1 MQIWW
6 FSPGTSG
13 PWDFQGLIVQLSNRN
28 QYFYPFRC
36 HHPLITQ
43 LTYPY
48 IPGWFPN
55 SITQLILVIIPLLV
69 DADDS
74 EAPGGLKADEDNWQ
88 LFVFVQDDVIEVPA
102 VAHGGGGGA
111 VAVVP
116 VPKAIKTGIILLM
129 YQVTADFGTS

>member
-1 MQIWW
+1 M
-6 FSPGTSG
+6 
-13 PWDFQGLIVQLSNRN
+13 
-28 QYFYPFRC
+28 
-36 HHPLITQ
+36 
-43 LTYPY
+43 
-48 IPGWFPN
+48 GW
-55 SITQLILVIIPLLV
+55 TKHIPLLV

-116 VPKAIKTGIILLM
+116 VPKAIETGIILLM

>member
-1 MQIWW
+1 M
-6 FSPGTSG
+6 
-13 PWDFQGLIVQLSNRN
+13 V
-28 QYFYPFRC
+28 
-36 HHPLITQ
+36 
-43 LTYPY
+43 
-48 IPGWFPN
+48 
-55 SITQLILVIIPLLV
+55 IPLLV
-69 DADDS
+69 EADDS

-116 VPKAIKTGIILLM
+116 VPKAIEIDIISLI

>member
-1 MQIWW
+1 MVIERDNFWVCSK
-6 FSPGTSG
+6 FTNLHIPTS
-13 PWDFQGLIVQLSNRN
+13 QVYSQSRN
-28 QYFYPFRC
+28 
-36 HHPLITQ
+36 T
-43 LTYPY
+43 
-48 IPGWFPN
+48 
-55 SITQLILVIIPLLV
+55 ITQLILVIIPLLV

-88 LFVFVQDDVIEVPA
+88 LFVFVHDDVIEVPA

-116 VPKAIKTGIILLM
+116 VPKAIETSIILLM